1 MKLNM
6 RQSDT
11 GMAVQQTAKHPFLR
25 ALASLFRVRTV
36 HYQPFPA
43 HEPQPS
49 AEPLASA
56 PFMAPRMA
64 QIIPFPTPAGTLPT
78 RKPPCLSLLLAP
90 GSLGSPSRSQPRSV
104 KPPQLDLRLLPECA
118 APHPRGATVCM
129 GGYHAVSLCAIA
141 FPPQPSLA
149 RYLEWPKQHRPM
161 CRKRLHPRRY
171 ATIHNSRQPQPNGVD
186 CV

>member
-43 HEPQPS
+43 HEPQPY

-56 PFMAPRMA
+56 PFMAPRKA

-78 RKPPCLSLLLAP
+78 RKPPMPVPPA
-90 GSLGSPSRSQPRSV
+90 RSWIPRE
-104 KPPQLDLRLLPECA
+104 PI
-118 APHPRGATVCM
+118 T
-129 GGYHAVSLCAIA
+129 
-141 FPPQPSLA
+141 FPASQ
-149 RYLEWPKQHRPM
+149 R
-161 CRKRLHPRRY
+161 
-171 ATIHNSRQPQPNGVD
+171 
-186 CV
+186 